1 MVADKDCAAK
11 AFEFSYG
18 LTDEEIKVF
27 GRMVH
32 QKQMKIA
39 PLGRYI
45 GWIFI
50 AIGVAVAYY
59 GGAIAHSYYGVPL
72 NSNTTTLVMALFAA
86 FFSGASAYQLLL
98 SAWYKRISVW
108 RRKRHKETVRL
119 KMDKDGLTLS
129 RANASWAGS
138 WEAIEDVTFASG
150 SVLLWYG
157 GETGFF
163 LPLRVFPST
172 EERSA
177 FIESVKEWSKARS

>member
-1 MVADKDCAAK
+1 MMADKDGAAK

-18 LTDEEIKVF
+18 LTDEEIKAF
-27 GRMVH
+27 GRH
-32 QKQMKIA
+32 GSPKA
-39 PLGRYI
+39 DEDRAFGRYI

-50 AIGVAVAYY
+50 AAGVAVAYS

-86 FFSGASAYQLLL
+86 FFSGASAYQLLH
-98 SAWYKRISVW
+98 SIWYERISAW

-119 KMDKDGLTLS
+119 KMDKDGLTVS

-138 WEAIEDVTFASG
+138 WEAIEDVTFASA

-163 LPLRVFPST
+163 LPLRIFPST